1 MATASIARPTRTDKA
16 IGITLRQECT
26 PLDDYPGY
34 YSVRDTL
41 TGSGRFH
48 IATLLECDC
57 PDFTHRRRPCKHVEA
72 VRATETALH
81 AYAAAWDAQAR
92 PCCTVCGAGLTTA
105 VNWVGG
111 KGYCSFEVCSADGSH
126 PARMV

>member
-1 MATASIARPTRTDKA
+1 MATAPIVTRQEKA
-16 IGITLRQECT
+16 LGITQRHECT

-41 TGSGRFH
+41 TGSGRSH

-57 PDFTHRRRPCKHVEA
+57 ADFTHRHRPCKHVEA
-72 VRATETALH
+72 VRATETALQ
-81 AYAAAWDAQAR
+81 AYAAAWDRAAR
-92 PCCTVCGAGLTTA
+92 PACPTCGGELTMA
-105 VNWVGG
+105 VFWIGG
-111 KGYCSFEVCSADGSH
+111 RGYCSFEVCSADGSH